1 MTMPGR
7 TGTLEETSTT
17 GSIEPRTQGAW
28 LRPHQIVLLS
38 LWCGLVAG
46 PLEVLAIVVRK
57 HTIDLNRFY
66 WMSRHFVWL
75 IPLTNLLIFLGLGLA
90 FWLIA
95 VCSRSGRWLAVRLL
109 CALTLLPPFLA
120 GFPRVYGLAWSVLA
134 LGTACRLVPALE
146 LRAAGFR
153 RCVVVSFPVL
163 ISITPLL
170 AGSFWAG
177 DWLAQAREA
186 ARRLP
191 PPGSPNVLLIVLD
204 TVAADHLSLYGYSRR
219 TSPTLEALAQRGVRF
234 DRAQATSSWTL
245 PSHAGF
251 FTGHWPHDLSASWFT
266 PLDASHRTLAEYL
279 AAHGYATAGFVAN
292 TAFCGA
298 DTGLARG
305 FTIYQDYFFPELSAF
320 KMAVLINRPVEGLR
334 SLDLLLREH
343 LNLAVLRPL
352 VRPIWGRFNADA
364 RKEAPVVHREL
375 LDWLTKHRQS
385 ERPFFAFLNFY
396 DAHYPY
402 ELPNGSEPRF
412 GGIPHNPREAA
423 LLRNWW
429 TIDKRRLS
437 GQEIAFVRDAYDE
450 CVAGLDD
457 QVGRVLGDLGRQ
469 GMLEHTWLIITSD
482 HGESFG
488 EQPGFFGHGTSLY
501 QPQLHVPLLI
511 VPPTSSPKPARPIV
525 PTTVSLRDL
534 PATVVDLVGLKADAP
549 FPGTSLVP
557 LWGGPASETVVGPQG
572 RFPALSEVVPLDPVD
587 PESAELLDRRQV
599 WASLA
604 EGDWIYIW
612 REGGEPEELF
622 DLRVDRGQRH
632 NRAADPAAQ
641 SRLAEMRQTLI
652 EITAG
657 PLTHERF
664 NP

>member
-1 MTMPGR
+1 MISQTAAFTEPAPTSSSGQAPGA
-7 TGTLEETSTT
+7 
-17 GSIEPRTQGAW
+17 GS
-28 LRPHQIVLLS
+28 LRSYHVFWLS

-57 HTIDLNRFY
+57 HTIDLNHFY
-66 WMSRHFVWL
+66 GMSRHFVWL
-75 IPLTNLLIFLGLGLA
+75 IPLTNLLIFVALGLA

-95 VCSRSGRWLAVRLL
+95 LCSRPGRRLVARLL
-109 CALTLLPPFLA
+109 CAMTLLPPLLA
-120 GFPRVYGLAWSVLA
+120 GLPRVYGWAWSVLA
-134 LGTACRLVPALE
+134 LGVACRLVPALE

-153 RCVVVSFPVL
+153 RCVAVSFPVL
-163 ISITPLL
+163 ILITPLL
-170 AGSFWAG
+170 AGLFWAG

-204 TVAADHLSLYGYSRR
+204 TVAADHLSLYGYTRP
-219 TSPTLEALAQRGVRF
+219 TSPTLESLARRGARF

-245 PSHAGF
+245 PSHASF
-251 FTGHWPHDLSASWFT
+251 FTGRWPHELSASWFT
-266 PLDASHRTLAEYL
+266 PLDASHPTLAEYL
-279 AAHGYATAGFVAN
+279 ASHGYATAGFVAN

-305 FTIYQDYFFPELSAF
+305 FAVYQDYFFPEWSAF

-334 SLDLLLREH
+334 SLDIFLREH
-343 LNLAVLRPL
+343 LKLAVLRPF

-364 RKEAPVVHREL
+364 RKEAPVVQREL
-375 LDWLTKHRQS
+375 LDWLSSRRQP
-385 ERPFFAFLNFY
+385 ERPFFAFVNYY

-412 GGIPHNPREAA
+412 GGVPRNPHEAA

-429 TIDKRRLS
+429 TIDKRRVS
-437 GQEIAFVRDAYDE
+437 HQEIAFVRDAYDE
-450 CVAGLDD
+450 CLAGLDD
-457 QVGRVLGDLGRQ
+457 QVGRVVGDLGRR
-469 GMLEHTWLIITSD
+469 GMLERTWLIVTSD

-501 QPQLHVPLLI
+501 QPQLHVPLVI
-511 VPPTSSPKPARPIV
+511 VPPPGSPQPQRPVI
-525 PTTVSLRDL
+525 PENVSLRDL
-534 PATVVDLVGLKADAP
+534 PATVVDLVGLEADAP
-549 FPGTSLVP
+549 FPGTSLAA
-557 LWGGPASETVVGPQG
+557 LWRGPAAETVVDPQG
-572 RFPALSEVVPLDPVD
+572 RWPALSEVVPLDPVD
-587 PESAELLDRRQV
+587 PESAELLDRRRA

-604 EGDWIYIW
+604 QGDWIYIW

-622 DLRVDRGQRH
+622 DLRDDRLQRH
-632 NRAADPAAQ
+632 NRALDPAVGSLIEQ
-641 SRLAEMRQTLI
+641 MRQTLNTM
-652 EITAG
+652 TAG

>member
-1 MTMPGR
+1 MISQTAVLKEISATESSERDPGA
-7 TGTLEETSTT
+7 G
-17 GSIEPRTQGAW
+17 G
-28 LRPHQIVLLS
+28 LRPYRLLFLS

-46 PLEVLAIVVRK
+46 PLEVGAIVVRK
-57 HTIDLNRFY
+57 QFVDLNHFY

-75 IPLTNLLIFLGLGLA
+75 IPLTNLLIFLALGLIL
-90 FWLIA
+90 WLVA
-95 VCSRSGRWLAVRLL
+95 LCGGRGRRLTVRLL
-109 CALTLLPPFLA
+109 FALALLPPLWAAFPGIYSVA
-120 GFPRVYGLAWSVLA
+120 GLVLA
-134 LGTACRLVPALE
+134 LGIAARLVPALE
-146 LRAAGFR
+146 RSAATFR
-153 RCVVVSFPVL
+153 RCVTISFPVL
-163 ISITPLL
+163 AVIMPLL
-170 AGSFWAG
+170 AAWVWAG
-177 DWLAQAREA
+177 DRLAQGREA

-191 PPGSPNVLLIVLD
+191 APDSPNVLLIVLD
-204 TVAADHLSLYGYSRR
+204 TVAADHLSLHGYDRP
-219 TSPTLEALAQRGVRF
+219 TSPTIEALARRGLRF